1 MNKILQTIT
10 YIMYYILL
18 MMIFLTLLVQAYI
31 YLQPKKEYF
40 LGNTNNSQ
48 DINKVQ
54 CDNLKRK
61 YPDIPNLSCSVGSQ
75 NKELPL
81 KNFYVK
87 TAYNCIALKL
97 YNWKVRCLCDY

>member
-40 LGNTNNSQ
+40 
-48 DINKVQ
+48 
-54 CDNLKRK
+54 
-61 YPDIPNLSCSVGSQ
+61 
-75 NKELPL
+75 
-81 KNFYVK
+81 
-87 TAYNCIALKL
+87 
-97 YNWKVRCLCDY
+97 